1 MHATQDATEVSI
13 AQYLEVLRR
22 RWIWIVLTPMVLVG
36 FTLFNDLRAEPV
48 YSARTELLLQSK
60 PSESIFNTV
69 SAAPNPERAL
79 QNEMRI
85 INSRRVRLA
94 VEEAYGAPV
103 SVRAVAGGEDDV
115 IVVSATASD
124 PREAAERV
132 NTYVDTY
139 QTARIAAQ
147 LEDLTDTK
155 KIVQQQIDDFQAAV
169 DEIDKPVAALDEQIN
184 LMDPND
190 PRYNELLAQRERLKE
205 RTDAARQEAQ
215 NQLSDYQER
224 LQILQLSERLTTTGG
239 VQILNPATPP
249 RSPISPTITQD
260 VIQSLIIGL
269 FVGVALAF
277 ARDQIDDSIRSK
289 VDLERAAR
297 DLPTLALIPDDDI
310 SRNPQSK
317 VLVTAGAP
325 MSAGAESYRGLR
337 TAIQYAH
344 IERPIQIIQI
354 TSANAGEGKSTT
366 LSNLAVAFAQSG
378 KRVITVG
385 ADLRK
390 PRLHQTMQVDGS
402 IGLTSVV
409 LGYNT
414 LGEAIQTS
422 PVHPNIHV
430 LASGPLPPNP
440 SELLNH
446 ERTAKILRTLS
457 SEYDVVFVDC
467 PPILP
472 VTDSLVLSRNVDAMI
487 FLARSGVT
495 TRRAAR
501 RSIEM
506 LHQIDA
512 PLLGTILAGVAS
524 EETYGSFYEYY
535 GYTRRMSIPIVGRL
549 LHRNRYEPPRIEKD
563 SLPDEAP
570 GPDAD
575 ADEAEDAVVP
585 S

>member
-1 MHATQDATEVSI
+1 MHAAQDATEVSI

-48 YSARTELLLQSK
+48 YSAQTELLLQSK
-60 PSESIFNTV
+60 PSESIITGAN
-69 SAAPNPERAL
+69 SPIDPERAL
-79 QNEMRI
+79 QNELRV
-85 INSRRVRLA
+85 INSRRVRIA
-94 VEEAYGAPV
+94 VEEAYGSPV
-103 SVRAVAGGEDDV
+103 SVRAVAGGEDD
-115 IVVSATASD
+115 IIIVSATATD
-124 PREAAERV
+124 PKEAAERV

-139 QTARIAAQ
+139 QTARVTA
-147 LEDLTDTK
+147 LLDDLTSTR
-155 KIVQQQIDDFQAAV
+155 KIVQQQINDFQAVV
-169 DEIDKPVAALDEQIN
+169 DKIDAPVAALDEQITN
-184 LMDPND
+184 MNPVD
-190 PRYNELLAQRERLKE
+190 PRYNELLAQRQRLKE
-205 RTDAARQEAQ
+205 RTDAAREDAQ
-215 NQLSDYQER
+215 NQLNDYSQR

-239 VQILNPATPP
+239 VQILNPASPP
-249 RSPISPTITQD
+249 RTPISPTITQD

-269 FVGVALAF
+269 FLGVALAF

-289 VDLERAAR
+289 VDLERASR
-297 DLPTLALIPDDDI
+297 DLATLALIPDDDI
-310 SRNPQSK
+310 SRDPHSK
-317 VLVTAGAP
+317 LLVTAGAP

-354 TSANAGEGKSTT
+354 TSANASEGKSTT

-378 KRVITVG
+378 KRVIMVG

-402 IGLTSVV
+402 MGLTSVV

-457 SEYDVVFVDC
+457 SEYDTVFVDC
-467 PPILP
+467 PPVLP

-506 LHQIDA
+506 LQQIEA
-512 PLLGTILAGVAS
+512 PLLGTILTGVAS

-535 GYTRRMSIPIVGRL
+535 GYTRRMNIPILGRMMN
-549 LHRNRYEPPRIEKD
+549 RNRYEPPRIEKD
-563 SLPDEAP
+563 TLPEEV
-570 GPDAD
+570 PDD
-575 ADEAEDAVVP
+575 TESTEDLHVP

>member
-36 FTLFNDLRAEPV
+36 FTLFTDLRAQPV
-48 YSARTELLLQSK
+48 YSAATELLLQSK
-60 PSESIFNTV
+60 PSENIITG
-69 SAAPNPERAL
+69 SASPVDPERAL
-79 QNEMRI
+79 QNELRI

-94 VEEAYGAPV
+94 VEEAYGAPIQV
-103 SVRAVAGGEDDV
+103 SAVAGGEDDI
-115 IVVSATASD
+115 IVVSATATD
-124 PREAAERV
+124 PKEAAERV

-139 QTARIAAQ
+139 QTARVTAQ
-147 LEDLTDTK
+147 LDDLTSTK
-155 KIVQQQIDDFQAAV
+155 KIVQQQINDFQAAV
-169 DEIDKPVAALDEQIN
+169 DKIDAPVAALDEEIN
-184 LMDPND
+184 AMSPED
-190 PRYNELLAQRERLKE
+190 PRYNELLARRQRLKE
-205 RTDAARQEAQ
+205 QTDAARQDAQ
-215 NQLSDYQER
+215 QQLTDYSQR

-239 VQILNPATPP
+239 IQILNPASPP
-249 RSPISPTITQD
+249 RTPISPTITQD

-289 VDLERAAR
+289 VDLERASR
-297 DLPTLALIPDDDI
+297 DLATLALIPDDDI
-310 SRNPQSK
+310 SRDPHSK
-317 VLVTAGAP
+317 VLVTAAAP

-354 TSANAGEGKSTT
+354 TSANASEGKSTT

-378 KRVITVG
+378 KRVIMVG

-402 IGLTSVV
+402 VGLTSVV

-457 SEYDVVFVDC
+457 SEYDTVFVDC

-506 LHQIDA
+506 LQQIEA
-512 PLLGTILAGVAS
+512 PLLGTILTGVAS

-535 GYTRRMSIPIVGRL
+535 GYTRRMNIPILGRL
-549 LHRNRYEPPRIEKD
+549 MHRNRYEPPRIEKD
-563 SLPDEAP
+563 TLPEEV
-570 GPDAD
+570 PDTD
-575 ADEAEDAVVP
+575 PSEDLHVP

>member
-22 RWIWIVLTPMVLVG
+22 RWIWIVLTPAVLVG
-36 FTLFNDLRAEPV
+36 FTLFSDLRAQPV
-48 YSARTELLLQSK
+48 YSAQTELLLQSK
-60 PSESIFNTV
+60 PSENILTGTTSLV
-69 SAAPNPERAL
+69 DPERAL
-79 QNEMRI
+79 QNELRV

-94 VEEAYGAPV
+94 VEEAYGSPV
-103 SVRAVAGGEDDV
+103 RVSAVAGGEDDV
-115 IVVSATASD
+115 IIVSATATD
-124 PREAAERV
+124 PKEAAARV
-132 NTYVDTY
+132 NTYVETY
-139 QTARIAAQ
+139 QTARVTA
-147 LEDLTDTK
+147 LLDDLTGTK

-169 DEIDKPVAALDEQIN
+169 DEIDKPVAAIDDQIN
-184 LMDPND
+184 TMNPED
-190 PRYNELLAQRERLKE
+190 PRYAELVAQRQRLKE
-205 RTDAARQEAQ
+205 RTDAAREDAQ
-215 NQLSDYQER
+215 NQLNDYTQR

-239 VQILNPATPP
+239 VQILNPAMPP
-249 RSPISPTITQD
+249 GEPISPTISQD

-269 FVGVALAF
+269 FIGVALAF

-289 VDLERAAR
+289 VDLERASRELA
-297 DLPTLALIPDDDI
+297 TLALIPEDDI
-310 SRNPQSK
+310 SRDPQSK

-378 KRVITVG
+378 KRVIMVG

-402 IGLTSVV
+402 VGLTSVV

-457 SEYDVVFVDC
+457 SEYDTVFVDC

-506 LHQIDA
+506 LQQIDA
-512 PLLGTILAGVAS
+512 PLLGTILTGVAS

-535 GYTRRMSIPIVGRL
+535 GYTRRMNIPILGRL
-549 LHRNRYEPPRIEKD
+549 MHRHRYEPPRMAKD
-563 SLPDEAP
+563 TLPDEV
-570 GPDAD
+570 PDSPSS
-575 ADEAEDAVVP
+575 EDLPV
-585 S
+585 SS